1 MVMTAFLTFEHD
13 ARTVG
18 DLRAAL
24 AEISEWGISDDT
36 EIELG
41 TYQGPSIYITVR
53 DRAPVT
59 KIECGNHMWPERVYD
74 ALIDLHECE
83 ET

>member
-13 ARTVG
+13 ARTVA

-24 AEISEWGISDDT
+24 AEISVWGISDDT
-36 EIELG
+36 EIELS
-41 TYQGPSIYITVR
+41 TYHEPSIYITVR
-53 DRAPVT
+53 DRAPVGR
-59 KIECGNHMWPERVYD
+59 IECGNHIGMVRVYD
-74 ALIDLHECE
+74 ALVDLHECE